1 MVPGIS
7 WWIMQPMITKLF
19 VPHSVQEISDRKQII
34 VEKFQK
40 AKLVGFRYFL
50 PLVLSSLHI
59 YMALDWICLY
69 LQMEIHQWGLW
80 GVWQHWLA
88 LIGFEYFWLS
98 AIVCWLQLNMEV
110 AWKIIQN
117 YLFVNSLKKRKSKMI
132 GVLGITGYFTGI

>member
-1 MVPGIS
+1 
-7 WWIMQPMITKLF
+7 MQPMITKLF

-80 GVWQHWLA
+80 GVWQH
-88 LIGFEYFWLS
+88 
-98 AIVCWLQLNMEV
+98 
-110 AWKIIQN
+110 
-117 YLFVNSLKKRKSKMI
+117 
-132 GVLGITGYFTGI
+132 